1 MASNRRAR
9 IFRKFA
15 YSISEVPRRNLT
27 VCEGHR
33 RVTSDGGTTGRWRAD
48 DSEMPLIIIALK
60 QRIVK
65 WFGRTTCIKDLTGS
79 AALVAS

>member
-1 MASNRRAR
+1 M
-9 IFRKFA
+9 
-15 YSISEVPRRNLT
+15 
-27 VCEGHR
+27 
-33 RVTSDGGTTGRWRAD
+33 TSDGGNGRAVESGD